1 MDRAM
6 TQCTHCGATADC
18 KCISPAYAAELGR
31 QVDELEAENAQLRE
45 ALKKIVAIKDDLY
58 GSDWQEIEEAR
69 SIAADAL
76 SR

>member
-1 MDRAM
+1 M
-6 TQCTHCGATADC
+6 TAATEMWAN
-18 KCISPAYAAELGR
+18 KCAEQTVTIAR
-31 QVDELEAENAQLRE
+31 LRE

>member
-1 MDRAM
+1 M

-18 KCISPAYAAELGR
+18 KCISPSYAAELGR
-31 QVDELEAENAQLRE
+31 QVGELETENARLRA

-58 GSDWQEIEEAR
+58 SSDWREIEEAR
-69 SIAADAL
+69 SIADDAL

>member
-1 MDRAM
+1 VKINASNYSPPNVNYWGDR
-6 TQCTHCGATADC
+6 CC
-18 KCISPAYAAELGR
+18 KA
-31 QVDELEAENAQLRE
+31 EAEIERLRG

-69 SIAADAL
+69 SVAADAL